1 MRLGGAMKTATGEIV
16 WSALLVTL
24 LTVGGAGTVEAQQLG
39 NPGGSQAGTRAGN
52 NAGTSAGS
60 GNAAV
65 GGATGI
71 GTGVSPSAMPGPGMS
86 AGGSYGLGSG
96 GATGS
101 GGALNN
107 MRANGTALYMS
118 PDPRAPNVTGRAAPP
133 R

>member
-1 MRLGGAMKTATGEIV
+1 MKTATGGIV

-24 LTVGGAGTVEAQQLG
+24 LTVGGTGTVEAQQLG
-39 NPGGSQAGTRAGN
+39 SPGGSQAGTRAGAG
-52 NAGTSAGS
+52 AGTSADS
-60 GNAAV
+60 GNAAA
-65 GGATGI
+65 GGAMGI

-86 AGGSYGLGSG
+86 AGGSYGLGAG

>member
-1 MRLGGAMKTATGEIV
+1 MKIATGEV
-16 WSALLVTL
+16 VLRLVLLAALS
-24 LTVGGAGTVEAQQLG
+24 TVGAAGAVDAQQLG
-39 NPGGSQAGTRAGN
+39 NPGGSANGSNVGGN
-52 NAGTSAGS
+52 ASANAGGATGA
-60 GNAAV
+60 AAV

-71 GTGVSPSAMPGPGMS
+71 GTGVSPTAMPGPGMS

-96 GATGS
+96 SGS
-101 GGALNN
+101 GSGAALNN

>member
-1 MRLGGAMKTATGEIV
+1 MKTATGGIV

-24 LTVGGAGTVEAQQLG
+24 LTAGGAGTVEAQQLG
-39 NPGGSQAGTRAGN
+39 SPGGSQTGTRAGS
-52 NAGTSAGS
+52 GAGS
-60 GNAAV
+60 GNAAA
-65 GGATGI
+65 GGAMGI

>member
-1 MRLGGAMKTATGEIV
+1 MKTATGGIM
-16 WSALLVTL
+16 WSALLAAL
-24 LTVGGAGTVEAQQLG
+24 LTVGPAATVEAQQPG
-39 NPGGSQAGTRAGN
+39 NPGGSQNGTHAGT
-52 NAGTSAGS
+52 NAGTSGGS

-65 GGATGI
+65 GGAMGI
-71 GTGVSPSAMPGPGMS
+71 GTGVSPSAMPGPGIS

-101 GGALNN
+101 GAALNN
-107 MRANGTALYMS
+107 MRANGTALYMN

>member
-1 MRLGGAMKTATGEIV
+1 MKAATDGIV
-16 WSALLVTL
+16 RWALLAAL
-24 LTVGGAGTVEAQQLG
+24 SMVGAAGTVDAQQLG
-39 NPGGSQAGTRAGN
+39 NPGGSQNGTHAGTG
-52 NAGTSAGS
+52 AGT
-60 GNAAV
+60 GNTAA
-65 GGATGI
+65 GGAMGI

-86 AGGSYGLGSG
+86 AGGSYGLGAG

-101 GGALNN
+101 GDALNN

>member
-1 MRLGGAMKTATGEIV
+1 MNTATGGIV

-24 LTVGGAGTVEAQQLG
+24 LTVAAAGTVEAQQLG
-39 NPGGSQAGTRAGN
+39 NPGGSQTGTH
-52 NAGTSAGS
+52 AGTSAGT

-65 GGATGI
+65 GGAMGI

>member
-1 MRLGGAMKTATGEIV
+1 MKAATDGIV
-16 WSALLVTL
+16 QWALLAAL
-24 LTVGGAGTVEAQQLG
+24 SMLGAAGTVNAQQLG
-39 NPGGSQAGTRAGN
+39 NPGGSQNGTHAGTGAGTG
-52 NAGTSAGS
+52 AGTSAGT
-60 GNAAV
+60 
-65 GGATGI
+65 GGAAAGGAMGI

-86 AGGSYGLGSG
+86 AGGSYGLGAG

-101 GGALNN
+101 GDALNN